1 MLQRFSGPSHYKYVL
16 LLLLL
21 FREGMGNGRGGG
33 EAGKGGWGRRRG
45 GWVEDLPILKYF
57 RLECLIKN

>member
-1 MLQRFSGPSHYKYVL
+1 
-16 LLLLL
+16 
-21 FREGMGNGRGGG
+21 MGNGRGGG

-57 RLECLIKN
+57 RLECLNLVYIYLIRLLNYGFTIHI